1 MTEKENRMNS
11 ERLEAS
17 ARVALGAFLH
27 DLGKFAER
35 AAPGVDAATLETHL
49 QLYCPRHER
58 PGGGFWYSHKH
69 AAYTALAVDWLEEV
83 GLPPLKGWNMAPFAD
98 WKSRQVDD
106 SLVNAAARHHRPETF
121 LQWLIATADRVAS
134 GFEREQFEAYNRAE
148 KEETATGKNHYQ
160 ARLLTLFE
168 SIRLE
173 SEQQPPERF
182 AYRYPLRPLS
192 PDSLFPVKRDGY
204 EPAADGPAQKEYAE
218 LWAGFLA
225 GLANIPESHRHS
237 LPLWLDHFDTLWQT
251 YTQVIPSATAFGV
264 KPEVP
269 LYDHSKT
276 TAALAVALWR
286 YHADHRHE
294 PAECLPF
301 LKNRGDWDE
310 PKFLLVQ
317 GDFFGIQK
325 FIFAGGGDTKK
336 KAAKLLR
343 GRSFY
348 VSLIA
353 ECAALKV
360 LDALDLP
367 STNQITNAAGKFLIV
382 APNTQET
389 QDKLTELQKEFD
401 AWFLSHSYGEAGLGL
416 AFEPARCNDFLAGK
430 DGESRFGELMKR
442 LHRTL
447 ERAKYR
453 HFGLCG
459 DGAREALFGDYLESF
474 NNTMGACAVN
484 DRAPAEKEQNG
495 VYLSRLAAD
504 QIRAGELLV
513 KCERLI
519 LSTRKLQDSR
529 TLDLPI
535 FGYHVHFTGGEEDSG
550 KFGAEVRNGN
560 IRRLF
565 DFSMP
570 DADPAKPLWNGYARR
585 NIRGYVPVF
594 EDREW
599 ADPRYG
605 LIRANLKDD
614 EDEFRAGDLKTLHHI
629 ACEDLDAQ
637 RGLLGVAALHTLKG
651 DIDDLGA
658 IFQRGV
664 KQPTFAKMAALS
676 RQVNNFFAVYLP
688 WLCRTEYGNSYTVFA
703 GGDDFFLIGP
713 WKSQLALALRMRREF
728 MRYVAENPELHF
740 SAGLAMTKPAVPI
753 HYLAEGGEDALEAAK
768 KHRREQKE
776 SPSKNAVTC
785 FGQTVGWEGMEA
797 LWGCYERLEALARQY
812 ELSTAYLYGLLGL
825 ADMAETMETRRDDG
839 TVEFHPEKALW
850 RSRLAYRTHRMVLT
864 LKNLDREQQK
874 ALSQTLAAEIAT
886 AIERFK
892 GAYKIALHLYLYQQ
906 RD

>member
-1 MTEKENRMNS
+1 MNS

-35 AAPGVDAATLETHL
+35 AAPKVDAATLETHL

-58 PGGGFWYSHKH
+58 PSGGFWYSHRH

-98 WKSRQVDD
+98 WKSREVDD

-134 GFEREQFEAYNRAE
+134 GFEREQFDAYNRAE
-148 KEETATGKNHYQ
+148 EKTSTGKNHYQ

-168 SIRLE
+168 PIRLE
-173 SEQQPPERF
+173 SKAPERF
-182 AYRYPLRPLS
+182 EYRYPLRPLS
-192 PDSLFPVKRDGY
+192 PASLFPVKREGY
-204 EPAADGPAQKEYAE
+204 EPADDRTAQKEYAD
-218 LWAGFLA
+218 LWVGFVA
-225 GLANIPESHRHS
+225 GLANIPESHRHG

-251 YTQVIPSATAFGV
+251 WTHAIPSATAFGV
-264 KPEVP
+264 RPEVP

-286 YHADHRHE
+286 YHADQEHD
-294 PAECLPF
+294 PAERLAS
-301 LKNRGDWDE
+301 LKSRDDWDE

-336 KAAKLLR
+336 NAAKLLR

-367 STNQITNAAGKFLIV
+367 STSQITNAAGKFLIV
-382 APNTQET
+382 APNTDET
-389 QDKLTELQKEFD
+389 RAKLAKAQKEFD
-401 AWFLSHSYGEAGLGL
+401 AWFLKHSYGEAGLGL
-416 AFEPARCNDFLAGK
+416 AFEPARCNDFLGGK
-430 DGESRFGELMKR
+430 EGESRFGELMKR
-442 LHRTL
+442 LHQTL

-459 DGAREALFGDYLESF
+459 EGAREALFGDYLESF
-474 NNTMGACAVN
+474 KNDMGACAVN
-484 DRAPAEKEQNG
+484 DRAPAEVPQNG
-495 VYLSRLAAD
+495 VFLSRLAAD

-519 LSTRKLQDSR
+519 LSTQKLQDNR
-529 TLDLPI
+529 TLGLPI
-535 FGYHVHFTGGEEDSG
+535 FGYHVHFTGNEEASG

-570 DADPAKPLWNGYARR
+570 DPDRAKPLWNGYARR

-594 EDREW
+594 EAMEW
-599 ADPRYG
+599 EDPRYDRIKG
-605 LIRANLKDD
+605 NLKD
-614 EDEFRAGDLKTLHHI
+614 EDSPESGDLKTLHHI

-658 IFQRGV
+658 IFQKGLQ
-664 KQPTFAKMAALS
+664 QPTFAKMAALS

-688 WLCRTEYGNSYTVFA
+688 WLCRTEYANAYTVFA

-728 MRYVAENPELHF
+728 LRYVAGNPELHF

-753 HYLAEGGEDALEAAK
+753 HYLAEGGEEALEEAK
-768 KHRREQKE
+768 KHRRDADEAAG
-776 SPSKNAVTC
+776 KNATTC
-785 FGQTVGWEGMEA
+785 FGQTVGWEEMEA
-797 LWGCYERLEALARQY
+797 LWGCYERLEALAREY

-825 ADMAETMETRRDDG
+825 ADVAAGVATD
-839 TVEFHPEKALW
+839 PAKARW
-850 RSRLAYRTHRMVLT
+850 RSFLHYRTWRMVKT
-864 LKNLDREQQK
+864 ERKQSRE
-874 ALSQTLAAEIAT
+874 AQTAMHNRIVTEIESGIRLHGA
-886 AIERFK
+886 
-892 GAYKIALHLYLYQQ
+892 AYKIALHLYLYQQ